1 MRCGLRPRCWVA
13 ENLLRLPPG
22 LWHIP
27 QMSRHR
33 TQQKPPDGNAISR
46 MEELRLATE
55 EQMERLE
62 LVAVDL
68 LAEIRMA
75 RRILRGRTRKR
86 PGW

>member
-1 MRCGLRPRCWVA
+1 
-13 ENLLRLPPG
+13 
-22 LWHIP
+22 
-27 QMSRHR
+27 
-33 TQQKPPDGNAISR
+33 
-46 MEELRLATE
+46 MEELKLATE

-75 RRILRGRTRKR
+75 RRILQGRTRKR